1 MAVHEDVITIPVA
14 AVIETDEGDFCW
26 IKTSQGTEGRLLQL
40 GDSNDV
46 FIVVNGGV
54 KEGDEVILNPA
65 AFVKEAESNALV
77 TLDEDPSQD
86 SDAGQ
91 ESRNAE

>member
-1 MAVHEDVITIPVA
+1 M
-14 AVIETDEGDFCW
+14 
-26 IKTSQGTEGRLLQL
+26 
-40 GDSNDV
+40 

-65 AFVKEAESNALV
+65 AFVKEAESNALA

-86 SDAGQ
+86 SDTGQ
-91 ESRNAE
+91 ESKNTE

>member
-1 MAVHEDVITIPVA
+1 M
-14 AVIETDEGDFCW
+14 
-26 IKTSQGTEGRLLQL
+26 QL

-65 AFVKEAESNALV
+65 AFVKEAESNALA

-86 SDAGQ
+86 SDTGQ
-91 ESRNAE
+91 ESKNTE

>member
-1 MAVHEDVITIPVA
+1 MKYDTIIELPPDKGLRPGMSAEVEVIMAVHEDVITIPVA

-46 FIVVNGGV
+46 RRKVMKSFLIQR
-54 KEGDEVILNPA
+54 
-65 AFVKEAESNALV
+65 
-77 TLDEDPSQD
+77 PS
-86 SDAGQ
+86 SKRP
-91 ESRNAE
+91 SPMH